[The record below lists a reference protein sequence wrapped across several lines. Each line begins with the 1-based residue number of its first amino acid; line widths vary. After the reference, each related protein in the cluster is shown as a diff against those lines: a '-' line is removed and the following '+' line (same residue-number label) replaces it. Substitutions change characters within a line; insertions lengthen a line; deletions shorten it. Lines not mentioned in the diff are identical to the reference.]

1 VQKLVLQ
8 EGEKVVLVLF
18 DTAYNQGI
26 YGLVDKLGSLV
37 VRSVFQPFEE
47 STFTSFAKAVSGAG
61 DGLSFILSVTPM
73 FHSACSPS
81 SFGWPLFHHT

>member
-26 YGLVDKLGSLV
+26 YGLVDKLGI
-37 VRSVFQPFEE
+37 F
-47 STFTSFAKAVSGAG
+47 
-61 DGLSFILSVTPM
+61 
-73 FHSACSPS
+73 S
-81 SFGWPLFHHT
+81 SFCPSYVQGPF

>member
-26 YGLVDKLGSLV
+26 YGLVDKLGI
-37 VRSVFQPFEE
+37 F
-47 STFTSFAKAVSGAG
+47 
-61 DGLSFILSVTPM
+61 
-73 FHSACSPS
+73 S
-81 SFGWPLFHHT
+81 SFCPSYVQGRFLAAVVGEILCHAPFS